1 MSAAP
6 ERTREERFLS
16 WTGREGRKLWDAL
29 PTILPVAAGLLF
41 TVSTAR
47 SEKFPGGWFFWS
59 GVIITVVALV
69 VGLFQKPSRGELQ
82 QQLEAQRLGREEDAK
97 RYKQLVDDRNAEL
110 TDAIKTLVRRMA
122 VELGVDTTSS
132 RVTVYLHRDDK
143 ALFVPMARHSLD
155 PVWAEAGREA
165 YPDSYGAIATTWR
178 KRFHVRDGYPA
189 DADEWVEQVVATEGI
204 PRDVAQT
211 IRMKSVCI
219 AGTRLEHDHH
229 NVGVIII
236 ESVTP
241 WTDESLQNSIQ
252 EREGD
257 FAALRDTAAEI
268 IYIVRNSFNDVAAG
282 RPNIH

>member
-59 GVIITVVALV
+59 GVII
-69 VGLFQKPSRGELQ
+69 
-82 QQLEAQRLGREEDAK
+82 
-97 RYKQLVDDRNAEL
+97 
-110 TDAIKTLVRRMA
+110 
-122 VELGVDTTSS
+122 
-132 RVTVYLHRDDK
+132 
-143 ALFVPMARHSLD
+143 
-155 PVWAEAGREA
+155 
-165 YPDSYGAIATTWR
+165 
-178 KRFHVRDGYPA
+178 
-189 DADEWVEQVVATEGI
+189 
-204 PRDVAQT
+204 
-211 IRMKSVCI
+211 
-219 AGTRLEHDHH
+219 
-229 NVGVIII
+229 I